1 MPPGKLLVLVLVATS
16 FEMSPAFKSAPAHR
30 TLPVQGRIGP
40 LCLFGKPAAGSVQHV
55 PPPSLSK
62 TRRVEAAG
70 PARQPGDPMTYGQRI
85 YPVHPSDLTPED
97 RRRGLAKL
105 VMFVGVRDCI
115 VGLLVAGAFFI
126 AGAGHESPD
135 FQFPVVS
142 WLLSCIMFGRVFQDG
157 LAPAFFNFDHQARGG
172 AANTM
177 NPPGVLRRSDSF
189 AQWREST
196 VSPPGLVDRDA
207 RLPRVDRYQS
217 HADKQRLVVEYAQA
231 AATPDGK
238 DSALR
243 VLTQALGTILWG
255 FVSDVVEAFKWVVAP
270 KSNSEPNPADPRD
283 SSDFEVWDPRDAATP
298 HEPGV

>member
-1 MPPGKLLVLVLVATS
+1 MPSGKLLVLVLVATS
-16 FEMSPAFKSAPAHR
+16 FEMSPAFTSAPAHR
-30 TLPVQGRIGP
+30 TLSIQGRIGP
-40 LCLFGKPAAGSVQHV
+40 LCLFGKPAAGSDQHV

-97 RRRGLAKL
+97 RRNGLAKL

-135 FQFPVVS
+135 FQVPVVS
-142 WLLSCIMFGRVFQDG
+142 WLLSCIMVGRVFQDG
-157 LAPAFFNFDHQARGG
+157 LAPAYFNFDHQARGG
-172 AANTM
+172 DTKTVT
-177 NPPGVLRRSDSF
+177 PGVLHRSDSF
-189 AQWREST
+189 AQWRESAI
-196 VSPPGLVDRDA
+196 SPPGLSDRDA
-207 RLPRVDRYQS
+207 GLPRADSYKS
-217 HADKQRLVVEYAQA
+217 HDDKQRLVVEYAQA
-231 AATPDGK
+231 ATPDVK
-238 DSALR
+238 DRPLR
-243 VLTQALGTILWG
+243 VFKQALGTIVWG

-270 KSNSEPNPADPRD
+270 KSNSEPNPDDPRD